1 MTTRIQKWGNSQ
13 GLRLPKHLLEAIN
26 LATGDDVEIIAE
38 NNQIIIKPI
47 ANIKNHFNIADLVAD
62 IPLNYTADEEI
73 SSSIGTEEW

>member
-13 GLRLPKHLLEAIN
+13 GLRLPKHLLEAID

-38 NNQIIIKPI
+38 NNQIVIKPI

-62 IPLNYTADEEI
+62 IPLNYTANEEI